1 MATRENEL
9 NEIKAYTPPRLFTGK
24 EWYIGFNAYDPA
36 QEKMRRKK
44 IKLNHIP
51 RITER
56 RKYANDLIVRLSENL
71 RNGWNPWVARMDSK
85 GYDTLENAV
94 KHFIR
99 VKEKLVDDDVIR
111 PDTFTDYESKLRNLL
126 LYNKNLKRPI
136 IYIYQLDEKFLQD
149 FVEYIYVERNNVAQ
163 THDNYIRVLRVFCKF
178 LVKQG
183 YQQRNAA
190 DALTLFGRRAYK
202 KGRTTI
208 PEKDL
213 QRLHA
218 YLTDR
223 NPYYL
228 LACYVEFYCL
238 IRPKEM
244 ALIKIRDISFKNRT
258 ILIRA
263 ENAKNRKDAVVTLNA
278 KVINLMLD
286 LKIYQYHQ
294 DCYLFSDKYMPGV
307 VKKEGKIFRDYWN
320 LHVKKDLKFPDTYKF
335 YSLKDSGVTMMLRG
349 KVDSLSVRDQARHS
363 SILMTDKYTPHDI
376 QEANPVLESFDCS
389 AF

>member
-1 MATRENEL
+1 MTARENEL
-9 NEIKAYTPPRLFTGK
+9 NEIKGYTPPRLYTGK
-24 EWYIGFNAYDPA
+24 EWYIGFNAWDPA
-36 QEKMRRKK
+36 QERMRRKK

-56 RKYANDLIVRLSENL
+56 RKYANDLILRLSENL
-71 RNGWNPWVARMDSK
+71 RRGWNPWMAREDSK
-85 GYDTLENAV
+85 SYDTFEDAV

-99 VKEKLVDDDVIR
+99 VQERLVADDIIR
-111 PDTFTDYESKLRNLL
+111 PATYTEYVSKLRNLVA
-126 LYNKNLKRPI
+126 YNKGLKQPI
-136 IYIYQLDEKFLQD
+136 TYIYQLDGKFLQE
-149 FVEYIYVERNNVAQ
+149 FVEHIYVERHNTAQ
-163 THDNYIRVLRVFCKF
+163 THDNYIRVLSVFCKF
-178 LVKQG
+178 LLKQE
-183 YQQRNAA
+183 YHKVNAA

-213 QRLHA
+213 QRLHV
-218 YLTDR
+218 YLDAR
-223 NPYYL
+223 NQHFL

-244 ALIKIRDISFKNRT
+244 ALIRIRDISFKNRT

-263 ENAKNRKDAVVTLNA
+263 ENAKNKKDAVVTLNA

-294 DCYLFSDKYMPGV
+294 DCYLFSDGFVPGETH
-307 VKKEGKIFRDYWN
+307 KSEKMFRDYWN
-320 LHVKKDLKFPDTYKF
+320 AHVKKDLKFPDTYKF
-335 YSLKDSGVTMMLRG
+335 YSLKDSGVTIMLRS
-349 KVDSLSVRDQARHS
+349 KLDSLSVRDQARHS
-363 SILMTDKYTPHDI
+363 SVLMTDTYTPHDI
-376 QEANPVLESFDCS
+376 MEANPILENFDCS